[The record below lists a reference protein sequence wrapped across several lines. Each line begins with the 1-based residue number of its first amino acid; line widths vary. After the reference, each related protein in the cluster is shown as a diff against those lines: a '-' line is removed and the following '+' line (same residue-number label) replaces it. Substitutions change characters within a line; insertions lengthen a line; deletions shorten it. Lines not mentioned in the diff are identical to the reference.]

1 MAKVTAGRSV
11 GLEIDYGTVRA
22 VEAAG
27 TSSAPR
33 LVTMASHPL
42 PEGSVDEGI
51 IIDSQQVGEALR
63 ELWSIGQV
71 KYRKVI
77 LGVSNQGVLVRQT
90 IIPKVKIGK
99 EKINNVIRFQAQ
111 ELLPVALDSVVM
123 DYMITGETTVE
134 ENPAYEVLIVAAR
147 REMLSAFLEA
157 LDYANL
163 EVADIDVSTLALM
176 RVLPETAV
184 SRTVA
189 VINIANG
196 LSNIMIYDRGRPRLA
211 RLVSIKLTGLA
222 NKMSVNLNSVLEAA
236 DHSSGDKRRIYN
248 EWLNEL
254 ITEAGS
260 SLSYYQNQES
270 AMNLEAII
278 LNGRGALLGGL
289 AGRLEEA
296 LGIPVRITNPFAG
309 YINVSKKADKV
320 GLEAVK
326 YAISAGLAQRGLE
339 GS

>member
-27 TSSAPR
+27 TPSAPR
-33 LVTMASHPL
+33 IIVMASNTL
-42 PEGSVDEGI
+42 PEESVDEGMI
-51 IIDSQQVGEALR
+51 LNSQQVGQALR
-63 ELWSIGQV
+63 DLWNAGQV
-71 KYRKVI
+71 KYRKVV
-77 LGVSNQGVLVRQT
+77 LGVSNQGVLVRHT
-90 IIPKVKIGK
+90 VIPKVNKDK
-99 EKINNVIRFQAQ
+99 LNNVIRFQAQ

-123 DYMITGETTVE
+123 DYMITGETTAE
-134 ENPAYEVLIVAAR
+134 DNPAYEVLIVAAR

-184 SRTVA
+184 NRTVA

-211 RLVSIKLTGLA
+211 RLVSIKLKSLA
-222 NKMSVNLNSVLEAA
+222 DKLAVNLSSVLEAA
-236 DHSSGDKRRIYN
+236 DTSSGEKRRAYN

-254 ITEAGS
+254 ITEVGS

-270 AMNLEAII
+270 STNLEAII